1 MREKRERKWERKD
14 GKQIRNKFI
23 FGACTVISGV
33 AAMFGINALPVMAAE
48 DVGEKMAIGEN
59 MDTGDDAAG
68 KLSEDSQIGAMA
80 ENEDLGVYDFKD
92 NKTTGTVT
100 VTKEWN
106 DKRTNNERP
115 EPEIKIRFQ

>member
-48 DVGEKMAIGEN
+48 DVGEKMTISEN
-59 MDTGDDAAG
+59 VEDGAAG
-68 KLSEDSQIGAMA
+68 KLSENSQVGAIA
-80 ENEDLGVYDFKD
+80 ENEDLG
-92 NKTTGTVT
+92 
-100 VTKEWN
+100 
-106 DKRTNNERP
+106 
-115 EPEIKIRFQ
+115 